1 MMSNKEQ
8 QSGTTKVLSHT
19 SPDMPLVERVEDA
32 GAPKVL
38 RAAQL
43 DRDARFFL
51 RLNHLI
57 PKSVTASTSIKHMRK
72 SWSLAAQALGS
83 RPDVATVTN
92 IEIQG
97 PNGPIALRLFTPTM
111 TDQLLPAFA
120 WCFGGGF
127 IIGDLETAES
137 VCRNIA
143 IAANCITV
151 GINYRLAPEY
161 EITASRQDVLAAMEW
176 LVAHGKQYG
185 IDTSRLALGGDSAGG
200 NLTAVV
206 SQELRQRGGLE
217 LKLQVLVYPATELAA
232 KFPSFDENIH
242 GDYMLNAD
250 AFANIEMHLIPAMIN
265 ADPELPWFSPRR
277 CEDMSGLPPAMVITA
292 GFDPIRDHGI
302 DYAARLRRANVPVE
316 LVHYAGLFHGFINL
330 DNLIMGS
337 RDALTRIS
345 ESLVN
350 AFRLERMAN
359 RTIEVSDAE
368 NQTNLVGALVGELAE
383 SSAAV
388 LEMAAGWRERALD
401 AMPRRFSRYLRL
413 ILAPTLGASDLM
425 HQLGEKALC
434 NLACVLTYSDG
445 DDGVSSSSTT
455 S

>member
-1 MMSNKEQ
+1 
-8 QSGTTKVLSHT
+8 
-19 SPDMPLVERVEDA
+19 
-32 GAPKVL
+32 
-38 RAAQL
+38 
-43 DRDARFFL
+43 
-51 RLNHLI
+51 
-57 PKSVTASTSIKHMRK
+57 
-72 SWSLAAQALGS
+72 
-83 RPDVATVTN
+83 
-92 IEIQG
+92 
-97 PNGPIALRLFTPTM
+97 
-111 TDQLLPAFA
+111 
-120 WCFGGGF
+120 
-127 IIGDLETAES
+127 
-137 VCRNIA
+137 
-143 IAANCITV
+143 
-151 GINYRLAPEY
+151 
-161 EITASRQDVLAAMEW
+161 VLAAMQW
-176 LVAHGKQYG
+176 LVEHGKQYG

-206 SQELRQRGGLE
+206 TQELRQRGGME

-277 CEDMSGLPPAMVITA
+277 CEDMSGLPPAIVITA

-368 NQTNLVGALVGELAE
+368 NQTNLLGALVGELAE

-388 LEMAAGWRERALD
+388 LEMAAGWREMALD

-434 NLACVLTYSDG
+434 NLACELTYSDAGEG
-445 DDGVSSSSTT
+445 DSSSSAT

>member
-1 MMSNKEQ
+1 MKSDNAKQ
-8 QSGTTKVLSHT
+8 GGTTKILSHT
-19 SPDMPLVERVEDA
+19 SPDMPYVELIEDA
-32 GAPKVL
+32 GAPRVL

-51 RLNHLI
+51 RLNNLI
-57 PKSVTASTSIKHMRK
+57 PKSLTASTSIKHMRK

-83 RPDVATVTN
+83 RPSVASVTN
-92 IEIQG
+92 IEIEG
-97 PNGPIALRLFTPTM
+97 PNGPIALRLFTPTV

-137 VCRNIA
+137 VCRNIS
-143 IAANCITV
+143 IAACCITV
-151 GINYRLAPEY
+151 AINYRLAPEH

-176 LVAHGKQYG
+176 LVEHGKQYG

-206 SQELRQRGGLE
+206 SQELRQRGGQE
-217 LKLQVLVYPATELAA
+217 LKLQVLVYPATEMAA

-242 GDYMLNAD
+242 GDYMLNAE
-250 AFANIEMHLIPAMIN
+250 AFDNIEMHLIPAMIN

-277 CEDMSGLPPAMVITA
+277 CEDMSGLPPAIIITA

-302 DYAARLRRANVPVE
+302 DYAARLRRAKVPVE

-337 RDALTRIS
+337 RDALSRIS

-350 AFRLERMAN
+350 AFSLEPMVN
-359 RTIEVSDAE
+359 RTIEVAE
-368 NQTNLVGALVGELAE
+368 SPHQGNLTVAGVGELAISTDAGSE
-383 SSAAV
+383 VAV
-388 LEMAAGWRERALD
+388 GWRQLALN
-401 AMPRRFSRYLRL
+401 AMPRRFSLYLRL
-413 ILAPTLGASDLM
+413 ILAPALGASEIM
-425 HQLGEKALC
+425 RQLGEKALC
-434 NLACVLTYSDG
+434 TLACERTYSEG
-445 DDGVSSSSTT
+445 DEGASSSSTT

>member
-1 MMSNKEQ
+1 MKSDKAQE
-8 QSGTTKVLSHT
+8 SGTTKVLSHS
-19 SPDMPLVERVEDA
+19 SPDMPYVERVADA
-32 GAPKVL
+32 GAPRVL
-38 RAAQL
+38 RAEQP

-57 PKSVTASTSIKHMRK
+57 PKAVMASTSIQHMRK
-72 SWSLAAQALGS
+72 SWSLAAKALGS

-92 IEIQG
+92 IEIDG
-97 PNGPIALRLFTPTM
+97 PNGPIALRLFTPTV

-137 VCRNIA
+137 VCRNVA

-151 GINYRLAPEY
+151 GINYRLAPEF
-161 EITASRQDVLAAMEW
+161 EITASRQDVLAAMDW
-176 LVAHGKQYG
+176 LVEHGKQYG

-200 NLTAVV
+200 NLAAVV
-206 SQELRQRGGLE
+206 SQELRQRGGPE

-250 AFANIEMHLIPAMIN
+250 AIEKIEMHLIPAMIN

-277 CEDMSGLPPAMVITA
+277 CEHMSGLPPAIIITA

-316 LVHYAGLFHGFINL
+316 LVHYAGLFHVFINL

-337 RDALTRIS
+337 RDALARIS

-350 AFRLERMAN
+350 AFRHELMAN
-359 RTIEVSDAE
+359 RTIEVADAE
-368 NQTNLVGALVGELAE
+368 NQSSLAGALVGELAA
-383 SSAAV
+383 SSVAA
-388 LEMAAGWRERALD
+388 LEMTAGWRKLAMD
-401 AMPRRFSRYLRL
+401 AMPRRFGRYVRL
-413 ILAPTLGASDLM
+413 ILAPTHGASDIM
-425 HQLGEKALC
+425 RQLGEKALC
-434 NLACVLTYSDG
+434 NLACELTYSDG
-445 DDGVSSSSTT
+445 EEGASSSSTT